1 MIINSEW
8 LQNNGNYKCP
18 FCNKEFSKKGIA
30 THVWRS
36 HTNDGKKHN
45 PNIGYKTG
53 TKIIWNKGLTKFTDE
68 RVKKSSETFVKKVN
82 NGEII
87 PSFKNKHHSKETK
100 ELISKKLSCNNHGG
114 KCKWFLYIK
123 KDNTEFKLQGTWE
136 VRFAKI
142 LDIIDENWIKIG
154 VGNKEHSFIWED
166 ENKNKHYYT
175 PDFYSSKLNKY
186 FEIKGYWWGDDKNK
200 IKQVIEQNKHIKIEI
215 ITKKELLEYEKLIN

>member
-1 MIINSEW
+1 MITINSEW
-8 LQNNGNYKCP
+8 LQNNGNYKCS
-18 FCNKEFSKKGIA
+18 FCHKEFSKKGIA
-30 THVWRS
+30 THIWRM
-36 HTNDGKKHN
+36 HTDNGKLHKN
-45 PNIGYKTG
+45 KLKN
-53 TKIIWNKGLTKFTDE
+53 KIPWNKGLTKFIDE
-68 RVKKSSETFVKKVN
+68 RVKKTGETLSN
-82 NGEII
+82 N
-87 PSFKNKHHSKETK
+87 FKSGKTINHWKNSMHTSLTK
-100 ELISKKLSCNNHGG
+100 LKISKKLSINNKGG
-114 KCKWFLYIK
+114 KCKWFSYLK

-186 FEIKGYWWGDDKNK
+186 FEIKGYWWGEDKNK
-200 IKQVIEQNKHIKIEI
+200 MQQVIRQNEHIKIEI